1 MFRIYTKGGD
11 KGKSSLADG
20 TRVFKHHKRLET
32 YGTCDELL
40 SFLGVLLASLKN
52 FELKSS
58 TVLEGSIIRVQNQL
72 FSLSSELAH
81 PNYTSAQYKSFLIEE
96 PHINTLEKEID
107 SWDESLESLKNFLI
121 PGSHILSAQAHVC
134 RSVCRRAERC
144 VSVLSEEETIRED
157 IIKYLN
163 RLSDWLFM
171 LARYLDHE
179 VGAKENLWKSS

>member
-20 TRVFKHHKRLET
+20 SRVPKHHSRLET

-40 SFLGVLLASLKN
+40 SFLGVLLASLKD

-58 TVLEGSIIRVQNQL
+58 IELECSIRRVQNEL

-81 PNYTSAQYKSFLIEE
+81 PNYESAQYKSFLIEE
-96 PHINTLEKEID
+96 SHIKALEKEID
-107 SWDESLESLKNFLI
+107 SWDESLEPLKNFLI
-121 PGSHILSAQAHVC
+121 PGSHTLSAEAHVC
-134 RSVCRRAERC
+134 RSVCRRAERH
-144 VSVLSEEETIRED
+144 VTFLSEEENIRGET
-157 IIKYLN
+157 IKYLN

-179 VGAKENLWKSS
+179 VGVKENLWKSS